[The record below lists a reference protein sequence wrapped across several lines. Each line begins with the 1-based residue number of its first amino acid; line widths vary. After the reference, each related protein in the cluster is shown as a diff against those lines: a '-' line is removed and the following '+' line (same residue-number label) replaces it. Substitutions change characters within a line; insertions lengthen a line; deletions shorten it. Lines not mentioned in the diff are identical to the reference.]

1 MAYNF
6 DISPLNPL
14 KFYPLADKLPSYNV
28 NDVINSFDAN
38 INTRPFDQDF
48 FYQNIPSWQDKR
60 WYAQPYQNGDTIRLQ
75 WLGISG
81 VTVSNLVY
89 LLDCNSNIVAT
100 YTPTNPTLTTINGLT
115 IYECNIPLYNVAEGQ
130 YRVLILHRSSL
141 INTPRYFAISEPIDV
156 KKKHENTILIEY
168 NNSKNAQGVIFE
180 YGIKFTM
187 RVHGTINDLTTESE
201 FYVYEDEP
209 LNMVMLSGI
218 PYRIWKLQI
227 GGDGNA
233 IPQYMADK
241 IERITLCDTMA
252 IDTIYYT
259 RDEGSKLEAN
269 KKDNV
274 PLASYSLNL
283 RERYNDNS
291 MYLEQYQKPLVMN
304 PTIVGAK
311 YIYAHD
317 MTYSTSST
325 LQIRKIFNGYDNL
338 VEYLNSVVRLALSM
352 KGVFA
357 INVNNA
363 LVYIPATTAEVTSFA
378 NIVINEIYPY
388 GIRYEIFSDGT
399 QDFEVDYE
407 TIAGTINYAVSYD
420 NGTTITK
427 GSFSSSIQ
435 TFSNTYSSGYKV
447 AYIIV
452 DNADSLGNS
461 LGNQVDI
468 LSIDGDCRSNLVGII
483 FNGCGLKSVGNL
495 FRYTNSAFTILQLMN
510 NKIISANIDKII
522 KNMYDSPRLKFTAFT
537 ADLSGQTPLAP
548 PSDQIKDIIVPLLTK
563 GGGTL
568 TTD

>member
-1 MAYNF
+1 
-6 DISPLNPL
+6 
-14 KFYPLADKLPSYNV
+14 
-28 NDVINSFDAN
+28 
-38 INTRPFDQDF
+38 
-48 FYQNIPSWQDKR
+48 
-60 WYAQPYQNGDTIRLQ
+60 
-75 WLGISG
+75 
-81 VTVSNLVY
+81 
-89 LLDCNSNIVAT
+89 
-100 YTPTNPTLTTINGLT
+100 
-115 IYECNIPLYNVAEGQ
+115 
-130 YRVLILHRSSL
+130 
-141 INTPRYFAISEPIDV
+141 
-156 KKKHENTILIEY
+156 
-168 NNSKNAQGVIFE
+168 
-180 YGIKFTM
+180 
-187 RVHGTINDLTTESE
+187 
-201 FYVYEDEP
+201 
-209 LNMVMLSGI
+209 
-218 PYRIWKLQI
+218 
-227 GGDGNA
+227 
-233 IPQYMADK
+233 
-241 IERITLCDTMA
+241 
-252 IDTIYYT
+252 
-259 RDEGSKLEAN
+259 
-269 KKDNV
+269 
-274 PLASYSLNL
+274 
-283 RERYNDNS
+283 

-304 PTIVGAK
+304 TTVVGAK

>member
-14 KFYPLADKLPSYNV
+14 KFYPLADKLPSYNA

-81 VTVSNLVY
+81 ITVSNLVY

-304 PTIVGAK
+304 TTVVGAK

-338 VEYLNSVVRLALSM
+338 VEYLNSVVRLALNM

-537 ADLSGQTPLAP
+537 ADISGQTPLAP
-548 PSDQIKDIIVPLLTK
+548 PSDQIKEIIVPLLTK
-563 GGGTL
+563 GGGSL
-568 TTD
+568 TID

>member
-81 VTVSNLVY
+81 ITVSNLVY

-130 YRVLILHRSSL
+130 YRVLLLHRSSI

-156 KKKHENTILIEY
+156 RKKHENTILIEY

-304 PTIVGAK
+304 TTVVGAK

-317 MTYSTSST
+317 MTYSTAST

-461 LGNQVDI
+461 SGNQVDI
-468 LSIDGDCRSNLVGII
+468 LSIDGDCRNNLVGII
-483 FNGCGLKSVGNL
+483 FNGCGLKSVGDL

-510 NKIISANIDKII
+510 NKIISANIDKVI
-522 KNMYDSPRLKFTAFT
+522 KYMYDSPSLKSTAFT

>member
-1 MAYNF
+1 MAYTF

-14 KFYPLADKLPSYNV
+14 KFYPLADKLPSYNA

-48 FYQNIPSWQDKR
+48 FYRNIPSWQDKR

-156 KKKHENTILIEY
+156 RKKHENTILIEY

-209 LNMVMLSGI
+209 LNIVMLSGI

-304 PTIVGAK
+304 TTVVGAK

-452 DNADSLGNS
+452 DNVDGFGKSS
-461 LGNQVDI
+461 GNQVEI
-468 LSIDGDCRSNLVGII
+468 QGIDGDCRANLMGIA
-483 FNGCGLKSVGNL
+483 FNGCGLKSFGNL
-495 FRYTNSAFTILQLMN
+495 FRYTNSAFTSFQLTN

-522 KNMYDSPRLKFTAFT
+522 KNMYDAPALKSTAFT

>member
-48 FYQNIPSWQDKR
+48 FYRNIPSWQDKR

-209 LNMVMLSGI
+209 LNVVMLSGI

-304 PTIVGAK
+304 TTVVGAK

-317 MTYSTSST
+317 MTYSTAST

-378 NIVINEIYPY
+378 NIEIDEIYSY
-388 GIRYEIFSDGT
+388 GLKYNIYSSGAL
-399 QDFEVDYE
+399 DFEMDYE
-407 TIAGTINYAVSYD
+407 NVAGTTNYVVSYD
-420 NGTTITK
+420 NGVTIAK
-427 GSFSSSIQ
+427 GSFNSSIV
-435 TFSNTYSSGYKV
+435 SLNETYTSGYKT

-452 DNADSLGNS
+452 DESNGIGVGV
-461 LGNQVDI
+461 GNQVDI
-468 LSIDGDCRSNLVGII
+468 LSIDGDLSTNTLGVIL
-483 FNGCGLKSVGNL
+483 NSCGLKFIDNIFRFTRSGFVL
-495 FRYTNSAFTILQLMN
+495 FQATA
-510 NKIISANIDKII
+510 NKIISANIDKLI
-522 KNMYDSPRLKFTAFT
+522 KSMYDSPAMKSVAFT
-537 ADLSGQTPLAP
+537 ADISTQTPSAP

>member
-1 MAYNF
+1 MAYTF

-14 KFYPLADKLPSYNV
+14 KFYPLADKLPSYNA

-48 FYQNIPSWQDKR
+48 FYRNIPSWQDKR

-156 KKKHENTILIEY
+156 RKKHENTILIEY

-209 LNMVMLSGI
+209 LNIVMLSGI

-304 PTIVGAK
+304 TTVVGAK

-317 MTYSTSST
+317 MTYSTAST

-452 DNADSLGNS
+452 DNVDGFGKSS
-461 LGNQVDI
+461 GNQVEI
-468 LSIDGDCRSNLVGII
+468 QGIDGDCRANLMGIA
-483 FNGCGLKSVGNL
+483 FNGCGLKSFGNL
-495 FRYTNSAFTILQLMN
+495 FRYTNSAFTSFQLTN

-522 KNMYDSPRLKFTAFT
+522 KNMYDAPALKSTAFT

>member
-1 MAYNF
+1 MAYTF

-48 FYQNIPSWQDKR
+48 FYRNIPSWQDKR

-81 VTVSNLVY
+81 ITVSNLVY

-115 IYECNIPLYNVAEGQ
+115 IFECNIPLYNVVEGQ
-130 YRVLILHRSSL
+130 YRVLLRHRSNI

-156 KKKHENTILIEY
+156 RKKHENTILIEY

-201 FYVYEDEP
+201 FFVYEDEP

-304 PTIVGAK
+304 TTVVGAK

-317 MTYSTSST
+317 MTYSTAST

-338 VEYLNSVVRLALSM
+338 VEYLNSVVRLALNM

-468 LSIDGDCRSNLVGII
+468 LSIDGDCRSNLMGIV